1 MTENE
6 NTETYAL
13 PLSDGDAYVE
23 TGAMSLDDGN
33 LMIRMDMSA
42 TDMRRLA
49 RMLLAQA
56 DAQEGIEL

>member
-6 NTETYAL
+6 NTGIYIL
-13 PLSDGDAYVE
+13 PLTDGDVVIEAEALTVDN
-23 TGAMSLDDGN
+23 GDD
-33 LMIRMDMSA
+33 LIRIDMSA